1 MISKS
6 ILATTLSM
14 MLPLMCFGLGGL
26 GVVHGPHVDVVEY
39 GPQVVVSAGDG
50 LGVVESG
57 LVVLT

>member
-1 MISKS
+1 
-6 ILATTLSM
+6 M

-39 GPQVVVSAGDG
+39 GPQVVVSSGDG

-57 LVVLT
+57 LVVVT

>member
-6 ILATTLSM
+6 ILASTFSM

-26 GVVHGPHVDVVEY
+26 GVVHGPHVDVEY
-39 GPQVVVSAGDG
+39 GPQVVVSSGDG

-57 LVVLT
+57 LVVVT